1 MFVSPA
7 KTIRRSYPLIVF
19 AVFTFIV
26 SCTTVKNYP
35 ANRPFVYETN
45 INIEGKF
52 STDEKKQL
60 KGQLYQQLHDSIGV
74 SKQQKWIFW
83 YVLKKPP
90 IYDSSNAEKSL
101 IYMHALLN
109 SLGYYRDSITYD
121 TTLKI
126 DEDKYLT
133 TVNFKVNPGKLI
145 RIDSLW
151 YNLHDSASRPVEAD
165 TLQQITNNSLG
176 EALIKKGDPFSKSM
190 ISAELDRLSDVYR
203 NNGYLLFTKDELR
216 AVWDTVGLALLRP
229 TLDPIEQA
237 QQLEALRRRRENPT
251 ADLEIRLRPNTDTS
265 HLVRYYVG
273 TVKIYPDFT
282 GDTTS
287 IEPTIDT
294 LGRYGYQFVS
304 YQGLFKPRK
313 LIHYIYLHR
322 GDLYKQSNYLKTL
335 NRFNSLGSWR
345 LATINQIPRPGQD
358 SVDFDI
364 RLVPSKKYSFRANLE
379 GSRNQGNFLDQGNF
393 LGIGVSLSLTNR
405 NVARSANQS
414 TTNFRFGTELSA
426 TSQNLVQRRQVSL
439 GHSIEFPRLIPRL
452 PELSPKFREN
462 ARTLLNFNIAYEDR
476 IDYWTLTTL
485 NTSWGY
491 ETNWKNKLLR
501 IRLPN
506 IEYNLLNSRQNL
518 KDLIDSNKSYKYIFN
533 DGLILSSIY
542 NLRVAGGKKNI
553 TNLAS
558 FSIEPSGLL
567 LGLIRS
573 PFLDSNLYRFIRVDA
588 EFSQTH
594 KIRRTA
600 LAWRVFGGLGY
611 ELPSTHNR
619 NNKYMPFFR
628 QYYVGGPNSMRA
640 WAIRKLGP
648 GSAIKSFDPKIAPD
662 RFGDMRLELNGEYRF
677 YLTQVYGYTLEG
689 ALFTDIGNVWFLRT
703 NTDFTGGEFRLN
715 KLWTDIAIG
724 AGTGLRIDFSFLKL
738 RFDYAQKVKNP
749 TPDEGKGSTQN
760 KWFYDWRLLN
770 GQFQLGIDYPF

>member
-7 KTIRRSYPLIVF
+7 KTFRHFYPLIVF
-19 AVFTFIV
+19 AIFIISIV
-26 SCTTVKNYP
+26 SCTTIKNYP
-35 ANRPFVYETN
+35 TNKPFVYETN

-52 STDEKKQL
+52 STEEKKQL

-83 YVLKKPP
+83 YTLKKPP
-90 IYDSSNAEKSL
+90 IYDSLNADKSV
-101 IYMHALLN
+101 IYMQALLN

-121 TTLKI
+121 TTLAI
-126 DEDKYLT
+126 DEDKYMT

-145 RIDSLW
+145 KIDSLW
-151 YNLHDSASRPVEAD
+151 YSLHDSTHHPDKD
-165 TLQQITNNSLG
+165 TLQQITQNSLN
-176 EALIKKGDPFSKSM
+176 EALIKRGDPFSKSM

-203 NNGYLLFTKDELR
+203 NNGYLLFTKEELK
-216 AVWDTVGLALLRP
+216 AVWDTVGLGLLRP

-237 QQLEALRRRRENPT
+237 LQLEALRRRRENPT
-251 ADLEIRLRPNTDTS
+251 ADLEIRLRPNTDSSRLT
-265 HLVRYYVG
+265 RYYVG

-282 GDTTS
+282 GDTSTFS
-287 IEPTIDT
+287 PKIDT
-294 LGRYGYQFVS
+294 LSRYGYQFVS

-313 LIHYIYLHR
+313 LIHYISLHR

-335 NRFNSLGSWR
+335 NKFNSLGSWR
-345 LATINQIPRPGQD
+345 LATINQIPRPGED
-358 SVDFDI
+358 TVDFDV
-364 RLVPSKKYSFRANLE
+364 RLVPAKKYSFRANLE
-379 GSRNQGNFLDQGNF
+379 GSRNEGYFLGQGTF

-426 TSQNLVQRRQVSL
+426 TGTSIVQQRQVSL
-439 GHSIEFPRLIPRL
+439 GHSIEFPRMIPRL
-452 PELSPKFREN
+452 TWLNPKYREN
-462 ARTLLNFNIAYEDR
+462 ARTLLNFNVAYEDR
-476 IDYWTLTTL
+476 IDYWNLTTL

-491 ETNWKNKLLR
+491 ETSWKNKLLR
-501 IRLPN
+501 IRFPN
-506 IEYNLLNSRQNL
+506 IEYNLLYSRPKL
-518 KDLIDSNKSYKYIFN
+518 DTLIDSNKSYKYIFN
-533 DGLILSSIY
+533 NGLILSSIY
-542 NLRVAGGKKNI
+542 NLRIAGGRHNT

-573 PFLDSNLYRFIRVDA
+573 SFLDSNLYRFIRVDA
-588 EFSQTH
+588 EFTQTH
-594 KIRRTA
+594 RIRRSA

-648 GSAIKSFDPKIAPD
+648 GSTIKSFDPKVAPD
-662 RFGDMRLELNGEYRF
+662 RFGDMRLEFNGEYRF
-677 YLTQVYGYTLEG
+677 YMTQVYGYTIEG
-689 ALFTDIGNVWFLRT
+689 ALFTDIGNVWFIRS
-703 NTDFTGGEFRLN
+703 NPDFIGGEFRFD
-715 KLWTDIAIG
+715 KLWQDIAIG
-724 AGTGLRIDFSFLKL
+724 AGTGLRIDFSFLKI

-749 TPDEGKGSTQN
+749 TPDEGKASTQN
-760 KWFYDWRLLN
+760 KWFYDWRPLN